1 MNLGIL
7 VKSMKLAFR
16 SKKRVFSFIVI
27 YAILFVL
34 VAKGIQS
41 STGTLLE
48 MFLWPLTAL
57 VVATVYAILIS
68 QFRKRDVSILKCVG
82 WTNHDVM
89 LLVVGEVVVVSIAAF
104 FLVFQASVEVLGL
117 VAYFEGLDT
126 GLLQM
131 LVDLIAVEWWPMVVT
146 LIYIVVLQLPGVGL
160 AHYRM
165 MKIPPMQALREE

>member
-7 VKSMKLAFR
+7 LKSMKLAFR
-16 SKKRVFSFIVI
+16 SKRRVLSFIVI
-27 YAILFVL
+27 YSILIVL
-34 VAKGIQS
+34 VAKGIQGS
-41 STGTLLE
+41 AGSLLE
-48 MFLWPLTAL
+48 MLLWPLTAL

-68 QFRKRDVSILKCVG
+68 QFRKRDVSILKCIG

-89 LLVVGEVVVVSIAAF
+89 LLVVGEVVVVSLAAF
-104 FLVFQASVEVLGL
+104 FLVFQVSVEILGL

-131 LVDLIAVEWWPMVVT
+131 LLDLIAVEWQPMLVT

>member
-1 MNLGIL
+1 
-7 VKSMKLAFR
+7 MKLAFR

-41 STGTLLE
+41 SAGTLLE

-131 LVDLIAVEWWPMVVT
+131 LVNLIAVEWWPMVVT

>member
-1 MNLGIL
+1 
-7 VKSMKLAFR
+7 MKLAFR

-146 LIYIVVLQLPGVGL
+146 LIYIVVLQLPGLGL

>member
-1 MNLGIL
+1 
-7 VKSMKLAFR
+7 MKLAFR

>member
-1 MNLGIL
+1 
-7 VKSMKLAFR
+7 MKLAFR

-131 LVDLIAVEWWPMVVT
+131 LVNLIAVEWWPMVVT